1 MIRTVRD
8 LKIAL
13 DGYDEDAL
21 VRVSGSNT
29 LPLNGTVN
37 GVHEVSDGLLVP
49 VVWLGVD
56 ATVGVE
62 AQVMA

>member
-8 LKIAL
+8 LLIELAN
-13 DGYDEDAL
+13 YDDDAL

-29 LPLNGTVN
+29 LPLNGTVSA
-37 GVHEVSDGLLVP
+37 VHEVSDGLLVP

-56 ATVGVE
+56 A
-62 AQVMA
+62 QVTA